1 MITNESALIAHQDG
15 VRFIDLAPGAEDIDH
30 LQGHSVEALSYF
42 CSQFC
47 EIGESEGVWLALA
60 EEEGNAWLHSTE
72 DLSNWSSHLLI
83 DDGSALT
90 YSMATDNDEIIV
102 TVGGILG
109 SQTCTG
115 STPDSMNCESDST
128 ERRDLFMHA
137 NSTWFV
143 EGQSLHQLDDG
154 ASTPAWE
161 LGLPNGTI
169 LAYSNDALWV
179 ENAGLWVWNGS
190 EFESIEIS
198 IPSAATQTMQH

>member
-1 MITNESALIAHQDG
+1 M
-15 VRFIDLAPGAEDIDH
+15 
-30 LQGHSVEALSYF
+30 
-42 CSQFC
+42 
-47 EIGESEGVWLALA
+47 
-60 EEEGNAWLHSTE
+60 EEEGNTWLHSTE

-109 SQTCTG
+109 SQTCMG

-154 ASTPAWE
+154 ISTPAWE
-161 LGLPNGTI
+161 LGLHNGTI

-190 EFESIEIS
+190 EFESLEIPFPLLQISDNAALSLNAGRLIVTTGNGVAILDGDNTSGVCLHESRS
-198 IPSAATQTMQH
+198 ILLTESHSRSSVVLAAT